1 MNFDKYSINSQHH
14 SLHFFHILNTHHPSF
29 LDNAVLHMR
38 MRDAAPEE
46 TQNTDGLENEYNP
59 AVSINAIIEMDA
71 ANATSVMAK
80 SLYIVGKISNPEENN
95 GEKNRKTRKM
105 RKQVW
110 RELDISDL
118 VTEARGQDWR

>member
-1 MNFDKYSINSQHH
+1 
-14 SLHFFHILNTHHPSF
+14 
-29 LDNAVLHMR
+29 MR

-46 TQNTDGLENEYNP
+46 TQNTHGLEKEYNA

-71 ANATSVMAK
+71 GNATSVMAK
-80 SLYIVGKISNPEENN
+80 SLYFVGKISNTEENN

-110 RELDISDL
+110 RELDITDL
-118 VTEARGQDWR
+118 VTEAGGQDWR

>member
-1 MNFDKYSINSQHH
+1 MTSINSQHH
-14 SLHFFHILNTHHPSF
+14 SLHFFHFLNALHSSF
-29 LDNAVLHMR
+29 LDKAVLHMR
-38 MRDAAPEE
+38 MSDAAPEE
-46 TQNTDGLENEYNP
+46 TQNTEGLENEYNP

-80 SLYIVGKISNPEENN
+80 SLYIVGKISNAEENN
-95 GEKNRKTRKM
+95 DEKNRKTRKL

-110 RELDISDL
+110 RELDITDL